1 MSEENG
7 AVDVPAT
14 VVNLFGTEYDF
25 NSDLDDTQRRI
36 VAHIEDLNKQI
47 EPLQRQI
54 EQKQASVS
62 TFVNALNQSL
72 SSKDDE
78 VEDAE
83 VIEGEA

>member
-62 TFVNALNQSL
+62 TFVTALNQSL
-72 SSKDDE
+72 NNDD

>member
-7 AVDVPAT
+7 AADVPAT
-14 VVNLFGTEYDF
+14 VVNLFGTDYDF

-72 SSKDDE
+72 NNDD

>member
-7 AVDVPAT
+7 AADVPAT

-72 SSKDDE
+72 NNDD

>member
-7 AVDVPAT
+7 AADVPAT

-47 EPLQRQI
+47 ESLQRQI

-62 TFVNALNQSL
+62 TFVTALNQSL
-72 SSKDDE
+72 NNDD

>member
-72 SSKDDE
+72 NNDD

>member
-62 TFVNALNQSL
+62 TFVTALNQSL
-72 SSKDDE
+72 NAKDDE

>member
-72 SSKDDE
+72 NNDE